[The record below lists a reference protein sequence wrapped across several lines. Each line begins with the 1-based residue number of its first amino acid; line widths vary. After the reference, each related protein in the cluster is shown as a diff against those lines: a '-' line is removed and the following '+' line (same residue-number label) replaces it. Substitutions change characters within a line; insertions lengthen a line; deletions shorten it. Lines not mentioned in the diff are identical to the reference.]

1 MAGVCAWNPLRET
14 KGRTVSRLV
23 GLVRRL
29 WRELLGFGAVGAVGY
44 VSDTIMLNV
53 LYHRTPS
60 VVASAIAVSISTL
73 IAYAGNRFWTFRAR
87 DRRQTRAE
95 FGLFVLVSAGGL
107 LITVTC
113 VWVTVDVLGDT
124 SRLATNVAQLV
135 VGQILGS
142 LFRFWA
148 CHTYVFPEAALTSA
162 DAQDAV
168 APTGVGEPVGRY
180 KGSDS
185 LV

>member
-1 MAGVCAWNPLRET
+1 MSW
-14 KGRTVSRLV
+14 LV

-44 VSDTIMLNV
+44 LSDTIMLNL
-53 LYHRTPS
+53 LYHHTPS
-60 VVASAIAVSISTL
+60 VVASAIAVSLSTL
-73 IAYAGNRFWTFRAR
+73 MAYAGNRLWTFRAR
-87 DRRQTRAE
+87 ERRQTRAE

-107 LITVTC
+107 LITVSC
-113 VWVTVDVLGDT
+113 VSFTVDVLGDD

-135 VGQILGS
+135 VGQILGT

-148 CHTYVFPEAALTSA
+148 CHTYVFPEAAPTS
-162 DAQDAV
+162 QDGAAV
-168 APTGVGEPVGRY
+168 PTVPGPA
-180 KGSDS
+180 KPLDDHQGSDF